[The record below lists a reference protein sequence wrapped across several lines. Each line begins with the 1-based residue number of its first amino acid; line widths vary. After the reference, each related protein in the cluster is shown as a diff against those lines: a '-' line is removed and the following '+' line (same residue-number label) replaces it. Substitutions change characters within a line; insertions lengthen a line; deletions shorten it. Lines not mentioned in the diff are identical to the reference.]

1 MVTLA
6 DRTIARRLLIVG
18 GRGGTNIGD
27 SMERAAGRLGI
38 ATTVADANLA
48 MKGPALLRKCR
59 WRLCG
64 RKPLRLEQFS
74 DTIVRLCEE
83 YRPDLLLVIGIT
95 PPEHRCLQ
103 AAGKL
108 GIIRAA
114 FLTDD
119 PWSPYR
125 RAPWFLKALSEY
137 DFVFS
142 PREANLAD
150 LRGITGATIKYLQ
163 FGYDPDLFFP
173 VSRSADFAADVMFAG
188 GADADRVPYIGAL
201 VKSGLKVDLYGSYWE
216 RYPETRH
223 LTRGQAD
230 VAVLRE
236 AVANARVSLCLVR
249 RANRDGHSMRTF
261 EVPAMRGCAIMEDT
275 AEHVS
280 IFGEDGR
287 SVLYF
292 RTIDEMRRRV
302 AWLLEH
308 PEERERL
315 ADEGHRLVTGGANT
329 YQDRLASILRTV
341 GKAELIGT
349 ASAC

>member
-1 MVTLA
+1 MTLA
-6 DRTIARRLLIVG
+6 DRKIAPRLLIVG

-27 SMERAAGRLGI
+27 SMERAAKGLGI

-48 MKGPALLRKCR
+48 MEGPALLRQLR

-64 RKPLRLEQFS
+64 HTPLRLEQFS
-74 DTIVRLCEE
+74 GEILRLCQE

-95 PPEHRCLQ
+95 PPESRCLQ

-108 GIIRAA
+108 GIIRAV

-125 RAPWFLKALSEY
+125 QAPWFLKALSEY

-150 LRGITGATIKYLQ
+150 LRGITGAMTKYLP

-173 VSRSADFAADVMFAG
+173 VSRVADFSADVMFAG
-188 GADADRVPYIGAL
+188 GGDAERVPYISAL

-223 LTRGQAD
+223 LTKGQVD

-236 AVANARVSLCLVR
+236 AVSNARVSLCLVR

-261 EVPAMRGCAIMEDT
+261 EVPAMRGCAIMEDS

-280 IFGEDGR
+280 IFGKDGR

-292 RTIDEMRRRV
+292 RTTDEMRRQV
-302 AWLLEH
+302 TWLLEH

-315 ADEGHRLVTGGANT
+315 ADASHRLVTGGANT
-329 YQDRLASILRTV
+329 YRDRLTSILRAV
-341 GKAELIGT
+341 GKAELLGT
-349 ASAC
+349 PSAY

>member
-1 MVTLA
+1 MTLA
-6 DRTIARRLLIVG
+6 DRKIAPRLLIVG

-27 SMERAAGRLGI
+27 SMERAAKGLGI

-48 MKGPALLRKCR
+48 MEGPALLRQLR

-64 RKPLRLEQFS
+64 HTPLRLEQFS
-74 DTIVRLCEE
+74 GEILRLCQE

-95 PPEHRCLQ
+95 PPESRCLQ

-108 GIIRAA
+108 GIIRAV

-125 RAPWFLKALSEY
+125 QAPWFLKALSEY

-150 LRGITGATIKYLQ
+150 LRGISGAITEYLP

-173 VSRSADFAADVMFAG
+173 VSRASDFSADVMFAG
-188 GADADRVPYIGAL
+188 GGDADRVPYISAL
-201 VKSGLKVDLYGSYWE
+201 VKSGLKVDLYGTYWE
-216 RYPETRH
+216 RYPETRD

-230 VAVLRE
+230 VGVLRQ

-261 EVPAMRGCAIMEDT
+261 EVPAMRGCAVMEDT

-292 RTIDEMRRRV
+292 RTIDEMRRRI

-308 PEERERL
+308 PEERNRL
-315 ADEGHRLVTGGANT
+315 ADAGYRLVTSGANT
-329 YQDRLASILRTV
+329 YQDRLESILRAV